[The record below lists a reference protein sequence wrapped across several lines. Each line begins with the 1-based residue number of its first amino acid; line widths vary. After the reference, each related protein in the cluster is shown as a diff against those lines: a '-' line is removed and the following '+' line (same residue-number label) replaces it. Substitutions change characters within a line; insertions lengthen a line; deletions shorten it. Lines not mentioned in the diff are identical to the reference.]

1 MHCFKHFSLIL
12 LKLQALLGL
21 TDGNMVTK
29 RYSDTVDYMDSF
41 TSTVMHC
48 VVYIIKDMGQSL
60 SFPSSCLPPKLGG
73 KPL

>member
-48 VVYIIKDMGQSL
+48 VVYIIKDMGKSL
-60 SFPSSCLPPKLGG
+60 PFPSSCLPPKLGG